1 MALVVIYK
9 SDSTLP
15 WWSLVIAV
23 LLGIVFILFLGALFA
38 ITGIYMSTRE
48 SPVSIN
54 SPRLAKAVNRNVRTD
69 DRGILASWQSDG
81 QYVLCSV

>member
-1 MALVVIYK
+1 MNDSAFQYPDAPNSWYYAIFVVSFVMALVVIYK

-23 LLGIVFILFLGALFA
+23 LLAIIFILFLGALSA
-38 ITGIYMSTRE
+38 IMGFGISTRE

-54 SPRLAKAVNRNVRTD
+54 VTLVS
-69 DRGILASWQSDG
+69 
-81 QYVLCSV
+81 